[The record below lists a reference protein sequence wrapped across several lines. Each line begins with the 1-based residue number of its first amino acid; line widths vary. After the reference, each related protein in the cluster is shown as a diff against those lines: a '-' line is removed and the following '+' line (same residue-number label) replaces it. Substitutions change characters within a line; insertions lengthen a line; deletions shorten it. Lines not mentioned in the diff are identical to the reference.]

1 MQNFQKIL
9 EPQEEGQAGLLFLW
23 MCREKNLVSES
34 TSLQFLA
41 EVLKEIRSKMFY
53 MQNHKNLHWGI
64 KDFNKN

>member
-1 MQNFQKIL
+1 
-9 EPQEEGQAGLLFLW
+9 

-34 TSLQFLA
+34 TFLQFLK
-41 EVLKEIRSKMFY
+41 EVLKEISSKIFY